1 MASPAV
7 WWQNP
12 VTQGFNPPIEPG
24 VDIGTPFHSLI
35 TALAP
40 GTVISESFGGFGA
53 RIDIKTSKGITEY
66 YQHLDTIL
74 SGLKVGS
81 KVELGQALG
90 LSGGQL
96 SGGSRPNS
104 PANSSGPHVE
114 FGAYS
119 GDKTPL
125 DPYLAEPSLLAK
137 LLPTLNGGPALPG
150 GFDQFGHADPG
161 AFDPTFGVAGA
172 IAGIPT
178 TIGHGLADFF
188 VVAEQ
193 DIAEWLK
200 RQSVAFFVAAIVLL
214 VLFA

>member
-1 MASPAV
+1 LAN
-7 WWQNP
+7 WWTYP

-24 VDIGTPFHSLI
+24 VDIGTPFHALI

-66 YQHLDTIL
+66 YQHLDTLI

-119 GDKTPL
+119 GDRTPI
-125 DPYLAEPSLLAK
+125 DPYIAEPALLAK
-137 LLPTLNGGPALPG
+137 LLPAFKGGPRVPG
-150 GFDQFGHADPG
+150 GFDQFGHVPVPDP
-161 AFDPTFGVAGA
+161 FDPTFGVAGA

-178 TIGHGLADFF
+178 AVGHGLADFF
-188 VVAEQ
+188 VTSEANVS
-193 DIAEWLK
+193 EWLK
-200 RQSVAFFVAAIVLL
+200 RQSVAFFVAAVVLL